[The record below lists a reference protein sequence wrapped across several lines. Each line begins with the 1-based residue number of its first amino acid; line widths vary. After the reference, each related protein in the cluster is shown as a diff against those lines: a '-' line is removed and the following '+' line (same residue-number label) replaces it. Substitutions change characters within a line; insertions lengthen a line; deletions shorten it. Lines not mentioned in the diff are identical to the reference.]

1 MLFHTGLF
9 CTSPPAL
16 RNLPCPPLRPFSS
29 DEFSYLTTAELPKCY
44 HYRLLLHARLK
55 LPAFP
60 FLHCPDRDT
69 CKNRQFLLGD
79 TTIPKKAPDQTGRET
94 RHLYLFRGC
103 LQWDLSFF

>member
-9 CTSPPAL
+9 CTSPPAR
-16 RNLPCPPLRPFSS
+16 RNLLCHHLSPFTS
-29 DEFSYLTTAELPKCY
+29 DELSYLTAAELSKRH

-79 TTIPKKAPDQTGRET
+79 TKIPTKAPDQTGRET
-94 RHLYLFRGC
+94 RHPYLFRRC